1 MNANNLKT
9 SSSSSSMMKVN
20 DNNNIIEKQSSKTT
34 KSSNIGCLKSIL
46 INNIQPY
53 YHRIDHASNQP
64 TKLDETNNNQNKKCN
79 IFQSLSSSSTSS
91 CPLRQMNKKSCS
103 FVEMLGQ
110 IISNV
115 FKSIDNNDNDDQ
127 TKMINNNNNNGQQ
140 QSNIMMMLNEQDEL
154 IFKQYQISKE
164 NVEIFRNFRLEYQEF
179 FPENVDD
186 SNESLTDYER
196 LRLEQLDNAL
206 DPLRYS
212 IRSRHHLKNEHYC
225 NEDIHGYYLNQCLF
239 RCPFNGRPQQS
250 NEELNENLYTDIE
263 FTINML
269 ITLAKQIK
277 PFNEQS
283 CNDQISLL
291 QQSVMPIMTLRSLL
305 LQNRKPPPLRPSSS
319 FCSLKRQ
326 CSMSDDDNYVAT
338 TTTTTTT
345 ATIDDNTII
354 KPKTIL
360 KRICL
365 DAVRSNESQSS
376 SSVNIRPSCIMKL
389 TRTVENSTLSTCSN
403 NNNHNSELSY
413 HPNEITLEHEKHFQI
428 LYQKLFHSIDD
439 YWLKDKYIFYLLF
452 VIVLFQPSNHH
463 QHHCSTSNDLEN
475 VNQIREEH
483 YRNLHLLQRYLR
495 NQFVGQPNARFLA
508 RSHFVRLFDLI
519 QQVYYI
525 HHNVIQKL
533 WSYNLKY
540 AHNLWEKLCAH

>member
-1 MNANNLKT
+1 
-9 SSSSSSMMKVN
+9 MKQ
-20 DNNNIIEKQSSKTT
+20 NNN
-34 KSSNIGCLKSIL
+34 
-46 INNIQPY
+46 
-53 YHRIDHASNQP
+53 
-64 TKLDETNNNQNKKCN
+64 NNNQNKKCN

-140 QSNIMMMLNEQDEL
+140 QSEIMMMLNEQDEL

-239 RCPFNGRPQQS
+239 RQS
-250 NEELNENLYTDIE
+250 NEELNENLYTVIE

-319 FCSLKRQ
+319 SC
-326 CSMSDDDNYVAT
+326 T
-338 TTTTTTT
+338 
-345 ATIDDNTII
+345 TIDDNTII

-452 VIVLFQPSNHH
+452 
-463 QHHCSTSNDLEN
+463 SNDLEN